1 MVNRLIKTDKDY
13 EWALSRIDGLM
24 NAKPG
29 TIQMDELEL
38 LTALVEMYEDQHYPI
53 SHPEPIA
60 AIKFCMDQLG
70 LAQKDMVPYLGT
82 KSKVS
87 EVLNGKRS
95 LTLSMMRSLN
105 KNLGIS
111 AEVLLKEPG
120 GSFPEEVQDME
131 WHKFPVVEMAK
142 RCWIPIAKDPKE
154 NAEELMR
161 NFISQAGG
169 LETVS
174 VAFFRQ
180 GKSARYNSKMDPY
193 ALTAWCIRVL
203 SIARENPLKNK
214 YVKGVIK
221 QKTMQEIA
229 RLSYFDDGPLLAK
242 EYLEKQG
249 IHLIIVPH
257 LPKTYLDGAAMLMP
271 DGTPVIGLTLRYD
284 RVDNF
289 WFCLLHEIAHVAKHL
304 TASDQIIIDDL
315 DLRGH
320 DASLDD
326 RVEKEAD
333 DMTLAGLIPKKVW
346 QKNLIMGK
354 VTAPKV
360 YDLAAKLKVH
370 PAIIAGRVRYERNNY
385 KLLSRHVGSKQ
396 IRKHFAESCS
406 EATAYQISH

>member
-1 MVNRLIKTDKDY
+1 MVSRLIKTDEDY
-13 EWALSRIDGLM
+13 ERALSRIDGLM

-29 TIQMDELEL
+29 TIEMDELEL
-38 LTALVEMYEDQHYPI
+38 RTALVEMYEDQHYPI
-53 SHPEPIA
+53 SPPDPIA
-60 AIKFCMDQLG
+60 AIKFRMDQLG
-70 LAQKDMVPYLGT
+70 LTQKDMVPYLGT

-131 WHKFPVVEMAK
+131 WHKFPVVEMVK
-142 RCWIPIAKDPKE
+142 RCWIPRAKDLKE

-169 LETVS
+169 VETVS
-174 VAFFRQ
+174 VALFRQ
-180 GKSARYNSKMDPY
+180 GKSARYNSKTDPY

-203 SIARENPLKNK
+203 SIAKKNPLKNK
-214 YVKGVIK
+214 YVKGTIK

-229 RLSYFDDGPLLAK
+229 RLSYFDNGPLLAK
-242 EYLEKQG
+242 EYIEKQG
-249 IHLIIVPH
+249 IHLVIVPH
-257 LPKTYLDGAAMLMP
+257 LPRTHLDGAAMLMP

-284 RVDNF
+284 RIDNF

-304 TASDQIIIDDL
+304 TSSDQIIIDDL

-320 DASLDD
+320 GAPLDD
-326 RVEKEAD
+326 RAEKEAD
-333 DMTLAGLIPKKVW
+333 DMTLTGLIPKKVW
-346 QKNLIMGK
+346 QKNPIRGK
-354 VTAPKV
+354 VTTRKV
-360 YDLAAKLKVH
+360 YDLAEKLKIH

-396 IRKHFAESCS
+396 VRKHFAESCS
-406 EATAYQISH
+406 EATAYQISR